1 MTELQILF
9 TINEMKGKSITLDQA
24 LEVMGRVVF
33 TIETLEDEG
42 NEIDLEDEF
51 IRDMI
56 DIALSES
63 VLIIISSRFLT
74 FFKVKIL
81 YISRFLLLNFLKF
94 LFLTLSE
101 PFLTGT
107 TAMIFFISANIFFLF
122 FLEKKHQNQLPHV
135 IFHHGNHTDLYLLI
149 IYLQLCLVMA

>member
-42 NEIDLEDEF
+42 NGVVVEDEF

-56 DIALSES
+56 DIALSED
-63 VLIIISSRFLT
+63 F
-74 FFKVKIL
+74 
-81 YISRFLLLNFLKF
+81 
-94 LFLTLSE
+94 
-101 PFLTGT
+101 
-107 TAMIFFISANIFFLF
+107 
-122 FLEKKHQNQLPHV
+122 
-135 IFHHGNHTDLYLLI
+135 
-149 IYLQLCLVMA
+149 

>member
-33 TIETLEDEG
+33 TIETLEDKG

-56 DIALSES
+56 DIALSED
-63 VLIIISSRFLT
+63 F
-74 FFKVKIL
+74 
-81 YISRFLLLNFLKF
+81 
-94 LFLTLSE
+94 
-101 PFLTGT
+101 
-107 TAMIFFISANIFFLF
+107 
-122 FLEKKHQNQLPHV
+122 
-135 IFHHGNHTDLYLLI
+135 
-149 IYLQLCLVMA
+149 

>member
-9 TINEMKGKSITLDQA
+9 KINEIKGKSITLDQA

-56 DIALSES
+56 DIALSGDFQ
-63 VLIIISSRFLT
+63 LIMI
-74 FFKVKIL
+74 
-81 YISRFLLLNFLKF
+81 NDEPGQAPELKPM
-94 LFLTLSE
+94 S
-101 PFLTGT
+101 
-107 TAMIFFISANIFFLF
+107 
-122 FLEKKHQNQLPHV
+122 
-135 IFHHGNHTDLYLLI
+135 
-149 IYLQLCLVMA
+149 

>member
-51 IRDMI
+51 ISDMI
-56 DIALSES
+56 DIALSED
-63 VLIIISSRFLT
+63 F
-74 FFKVKIL
+74 
-81 YISRFLLLNFLKF
+81 
-94 LFLTLSE
+94 
-101 PFLTGT
+101 
-107 TAMIFFISANIFFLF
+107 
-122 FLEKKHQNQLPHV
+122 
-135 IFHHGNHTDLYLLI
+135 
-149 IYLQLCLVMA
+149 

>member
-33 TIETLEDEG
+33 TIETLEDKG

-56 DIALSES
+56 DIALSGD
-63 VLIIISSRFLT
+63 F
-74 FFKVKIL
+74 
-81 YISRFLLLNFLKF
+81 
-94 LFLTLSE
+94 
-101 PFLTGT
+101 
-107 TAMIFFISANIFFLF
+107 
-122 FLEKKHQNQLPHV
+122 
-135 IFHHGNHTDLYLLI
+135 
-149 IYLQLCLVMA
+149 

>member
-51 IRDMI
+51 IHDMI
-56 DIALSES
+56 DIALSED
-63 VLIIISSRFLT
+63 F
-74 FFKVKIL
+74 
-81 YISRFLLLNFLKF
+81 
-94 LFLTLSE
+94 
-101 PFLTGT
+101 
-107 TAMIFFISANIFFLF
+107 
-122 FLEKKHQNQLPHV
+122 
-135 IFHHGNHTDLYLLI
+135 
-149 IYLQLCLVMA
+149 

>member
-42 NEIDLEDEF
+42 NEIDIEDEF

-56 DIALSES
+56 DIALSED
-63 VLIIISSRFLT
+63 F
-74 FFKVKIL
+74 
-81 YISRFLLLNFLKF
+81 
-94 LFLTLSE
+94 
-101 PFLTGT
+101 
-107 TAMIFFISANIFFLF
+107 
-122 FLEKKHQNQLPHV
+122 
-135 IFHHGNHTDLYLLI
+135 
-149 IYLQLCLVMA
+149 

>member
-51 IRDMI
+51 ISDMI
-56 DIALSES
+56 DIALSGD
-63 VLIIISSRFLT
+63 F
-74 FFKVKIL
+74 
-81 YISRFLLLNFLKF
+81 
-94 LFLTLSE
+94 
-101 PFLTGT
+101 
-107 TAMIFFISANIFFLF
+107 
-122 FLEKKHQNQLPHV
+122 
-135 IFHHGNHTDLYLLI
+135 
-149 IYLQLCLVMA
+149 

>member
-33 TIETLEDEG
+33 TMETLEDEG

-56 DIALSES
+56 DIALSED
-63 VLIIISSRFLT
+63 F
-74 FFKVKIL
+74 
-81 YISRFLLLNFLKF
+81 
-94 LFLTLSE
+94 
-101 PFLTGT
+101 
-107 TAMIFFISANIFFLF
+107 
-122 FLEKKHQNQLPHV
+122 
-135 IFHHGNHTDLYLLI
+135 
-149 IYLQLCLVMA
+149 

>member
-33 TIETLEDEG
+33 TIETLEDKG

-56 DIALSES
+56 DISLSGD
-63 VLIIISSRFLT
+63 F
-74 FFKVKIL
+74 
-81 YISRFLLLNFLKF
+81 
-94 LFLTLSE
+94 
-101 PFLTGT
+101 
-107 TAMIFFISANIFFLF
+107 
-122 FLEKKHQNQLPHV
+122 
-135 IFHHGNHTDLYLLI
+135 
-149 IYLQLCLVMA
+149 

>member
-56 DIALSES
+56 DIALSED
-63 VLIIISSRFLT
+63 F
-74 FFKVKIL
+74 
-81 YISRFLLLNFLKF
+81 
-94 LFLTLSE
+94 
-101 PFLTGT
+101 
-107 TAMIFFISANIFFLF
+107 
-122 FLEKKHQNQLPHV
+122 
-135 IFHHGNHTDLYLLI
+135 
-149 IYLQLCLVMA
+149 